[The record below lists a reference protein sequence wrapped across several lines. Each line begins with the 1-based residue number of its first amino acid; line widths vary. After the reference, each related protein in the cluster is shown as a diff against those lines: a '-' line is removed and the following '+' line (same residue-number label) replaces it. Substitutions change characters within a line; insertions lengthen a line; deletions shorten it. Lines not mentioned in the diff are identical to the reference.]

1 MASKDSKDLNIA
13 EALSKAGVADA
24 PVTATADEQVT
35 SLTPAQTLELL
46 KKLDSLEKALVEQ
59 RAETERIIAE
69 NANAS
74 GKRYSPGE
82 KAFAGVE
89 GYKFRVTPIPKK
101 DGNPD
106 QFAHLKPQEVEA
118 CDESEALRWY
128 CVANESR
135 PGSGQALDPMK
146 VRLKVE
152 AIGRKRADSVMRQKQ
167 IGALRV
173 KVQAGLQLTEKET
186 ALLATCEKEIFQF

>member
-1 MASKDSKDLNIA
+1 MASKEKESLNIA
-13 EALSKAGVADA
+13 EALTRAAEPQVAQGE
-24 PVTATADEQVT
+24 EQVA

-46 KKLDSLEKALVEQ
+46 KRLESLEKALAEQ
-59 RAETERIIAE
+59 KAETERVIAE

-101 DGNPD
+101 DGD
-106 QFAHLKPQEVEA
+106 QFSHLKPQEVEA

-152 AIGRKRADSVMRQKQ
+152 PIGRKRADSVMRQKQ
-167 IGALRV
+167 IGALRL
-173 KVQAGLQLTEKET
+173 KVQAGLPLSTQEST
-186 ALLATCEKEIFQF
+186 LLSTCEKEIFQY

>member
-1 MASKDSKDLNIA
+1 MAKNDLNIA
-13 EALSKAGVADA
+13 QALAESTVGEGQ
-24 PVTATADEQVT
+24 EQST
-35 SLTPAQTLELL
+35 LTQAQTLELL
-46 KKLDSLEKALVEQ
+46 GRLASLEKALEEQ
-59 RAETERIIAE
+59 KAETERVIAE

-74 GKRYSPGE
+74 GKRYSPSE

-101 DGNPD
+101 DGD
-106 QFAHLKPQEVEA
+106 QFAHLKPQDVEA

-152 AIGRKRADSVMRQKQ
+152 AIGRKRADSIMRQKQ
-167 IGALRV
+167 IGALRL
-173 KVQAGLQLTEKET
+173 KVQAGLTLSKQESE
-186 ALLATCEKEIFQF
+186 LLATCEKEIFQY